1 MSTEKNIAA
10 QKKFGAAINSGNLDE
25 LEELVSSNVKD
36 HDPAEGQTA
45 GAQGY
50 INFFTMMRIAFPD
63 LKIEPVHIVADDN
76 NVAFAYDISGTH
88 EVEFMDIRPTGKK
101 IKVRGIQISRFED
114 GLMVERWGSSDELG
128 ILKQLGVSPVK
139 K

>member
-10 QKKFGAAINSGNLDE
+10 QKKFGAAINSGNLE
-25 LEELVSSNVKD
+25 ALEDLVSSNVKD
-36 HDPAEGQTA
+36 HDPADGQTA

-50 INFFTMMRIAFPD
+50 INFFTLMRTAFPD
-63 LKIEPVHIVADDN
+63 LKIEPIHMVSDDH

-88 EVEFMDIRPTGKK
+88 EGEFMDIKPTGKK
-101 IKVRGIQISRFED
+101 IKVRGMQISRFED

-128 ILKQLGVSPVK
+128 ILKQLGVNMLEE
-139 K
+139 